1 MREKSA
7 ISWANR
13 PAWIGIA
20 ANLFLG
26 AAGCAT
32 RGFVRS
38 QMTDLKAEM
47 GRADTD
53 LRSGIDEARSAA
65 DDAGTKA
72 TDAALESE
80 TTRLLALGRVG
91 YREMERYR
99 VYFRFN
105 DAEPTHED
113 DGTLGRVA
121 EEVNAHP
128 EYIVEIYG
136 YTDATG
142 SDLYNLELAHTRAES
157 IRRRLVGQ
165 VPGQL
170 SRFHAIGFGE
180 HAPPG
185 EVATLGDGA
194 ERRQVVIVLAE
205 RTAPLVTTKP
215 FAERQ
220 DGPR

>member
-1 MREKSA
+1 M
-7 ISWANR
+7 SWANR
-13 PAWIGIA
+13 LAWIGVA

-32 RGFVRS
+32 RGYVRS
-38 QMTDLKAEM
+38 QVTDLKAEM

-53 LRSGIDEARSAA
+53 LRSGVDEARSAA

-91 YREMERYR
+91 YREVERYR
-99 VYFRFN
+99 VYFPFN
-105 DAEPTHED
+105 GAEPTPKD
-113 DGTLGRVA
+113 DGTLGRVV
-121 EEVNAHP
+121 EEINVHP
-128 EYIVEIYG
+128 EYLVEIYG

-142 SDLYNLELAHTRAES
+142 SDLYNLELARKRAES
-157 IRRRLVGQ
+157 IRRYLVGQ
-165 VPGQL
+165 APGQL
-170 SRFHAIGFGE
+170 SRFHAIGLGE
-180 HAPPG
+180 HASLG

-194 ERRQVVIVLAE
+194 ERRQAVIVLVE
-205 RTAPLVTTKP
+205 RTAPRTTTKP

-220 DGPR
+220 DGQR